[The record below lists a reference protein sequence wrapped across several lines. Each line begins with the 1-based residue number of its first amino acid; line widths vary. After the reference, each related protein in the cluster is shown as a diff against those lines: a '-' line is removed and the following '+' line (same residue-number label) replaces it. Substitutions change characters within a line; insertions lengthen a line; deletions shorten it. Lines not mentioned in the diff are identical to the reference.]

1 VDIRNERLTFQVAC
15 LATLMAVLWG
25 GNPIA
30 IKFSLNGI
38 PPFSLAGIRFLV
50 GSLIVLVWVYME
62 RVSLKMKSDEKVSLV
77 LLAFLFTAQISLL
90 NVGIHHTL
98 AGRSTILISTHPF
111 FIGIFAHILLS
122 GDRMKPLKILGMT
135 LSFLGVV
142 FIFAESFVLR
152 DFQYLL
158 GDFLVMGSALLL
170 GLRLVYIKRLTQGIH
185 PGRLLLWQ
193 AALSIPM
200 FFLFSLIFEG
210 SFVYHWSTKI
220 AAGIF
225 YQGVIIAGICFI
237 VTTKLYQRYV
247 ASHVGVFHF
256 VTPIIGVIFSNILL
270 GEGISLGLIG
280 SMILVALGIAIVN
293 HSG

>member
-1 VDIRNERLTFQVAC
+1 
-15 LATLMAVLWG
+15 M
-25 GNPIA
+25 
-30 IKFSLNGI
+30 
-38 PPFSLAGIRFLV
+38 AGIRFLV
-50 GSLIVLVWVYME
+50 GSLIVLVWVYMD
-62 RVSLKMKSDEKVSLV
+62 RVSLKMKSGEKGSLV

-90 NVGIHHTL
+90 NVGVNHTL

-111 FIGIFAHILLS
+111 FVGIFAHILLS

-142 FIFAESFVLR
+142 FIFAESFVLK

-158 GDFLVMGSALLL
+158 GDFLMLASAILL

-210 SFVYHWSTKI
+210 NFVYQWNTKI

-225 YQGVIIAGICFI
+225 YQGVIIAGIGFI
-237 VTTKLYQRYV
+237 ITTKLYQRYV

-256 VTPIIGVIFSNILL
+256 VTPIIGVIFSHILL
-270 GEGISLGLIG
+270 GEGISVGLIG

>member
-1 VDIRNERLTFQVAC
+1 VDIRNERLTLRVAC

-30 IKFSLNGI
+30 IKFSLYGI

-62 RVSLKMKSDEKVSLV
+62 RVSLKMKPDEKVSLV
-77 LLAFLFTAQISLL
+77 LLAFLFTVQISLL
-90 NVGIHHTL
+90 NVGVNHTL
-98 AGRSTILISTHPF
+98 AGRSSILISTHPF

-142 FIFAESFVLR
+142 FIFAESFVLK

-193 AALSIPM
+193 AAMSIPM
-200 FFLFSLIFEG
+200 FFFLSLIFEG
-210 SFVYHWSTKI
+210 NFVYQWSTKI
-220 AAGIF
+220 AVGIF

-237 VTTKLYQRYV
+237 VATKLYQRYV

-293 HSG
+293 HLG

>member
-1 VDIRNERLTFQVAC
+1 MDIRNEQLTLRVAG

-25 GNPIA
+25 GNNIA
-30 IKFSLNGI
+30 IKFSLAGI
-38 PPFSLAGIRFLV
+38 PPFALAGVRFLV
-50 GSLIVLVWVYME
+50 GSIIVLVWVYID
-62 RVSLKMKSDEKVSLV
+62 RVSLKMESGEKSGLV
-77 LLAFLFTAQISLL
+77 LLAILFTVQISLM

-111 FIGIFAHILLS
+111 FVGIFAHILIT
-122 GDRMKPLKILGMT
+122 GDRMKPLKIMGMT

-142 FIFAESFVLR
+142 FIFAESFVLK

-158 GDFLVMGSALLL
+158 GDFLVLVSALLL

-210 SFVYHWSTKI
+210 NSHYQWNLKI
-220 AAGIF
+220 AAGVF
-225 YQGVIIAGICFI
+225 YQGVIIAGIGFI

-247 ASHVGVFHF
+247 ASHLGVFHF
-256 VTPIIGVIFSNILL
+256 ATPIIGVIFSNILL

>member
-1 VDIRNERLTFQVAC
+1 
-15 LATLMAVLWG
+15 MAVLWG
-25 GNPIA
+25 GNNIA
-30 IKFSLNGI
+30 IKFSLTGI
-38 PPFSLAGIRFLV
+38 PPFALAGIRFLV
-50 GSLIVLVWVYME
+50 GSLIVLAWVYMD
-62 RVSLKMKSDEKVSLV
+62 RVSLKMESGEKGSLV

-90 NVGIHHTL
+90 NVGVYHTL
-98 AGRSTILISTHPF
+98 AGRSTILICTHPF

-122 GDRMKPLKILGMT
+122 GDRMNPVKIIGMT

-142 FIFAESFVLR
+142 FIFAESFVLK

-158 GDFLVMGSALLL
+158 GDFLVLGSALLL

-210 SFVYHWSTKI
+210 NFVYQWNTKI

-225 YQGVIIAGICFI
+225 YQGVIIAGIGFI
-237 VTTKLYQRYV
+237 VLTKLYQRYI
-247 ASHVGVFHF
+247 ASHLGVFQF
-256 VTPIIGVIFSNILL
+256 TTPIIGVIFSNILL
-270 GEGISLGLIG
+270 GEAISLGLIG

-293 HSG
+293 QSG

>member
-1 VDIRNERLTFQVAC
+1 VDIRNERLTLRVTC

-25 GNPIA
+25 GNNIA

-38 PPFSLAGIRFLV
+38 PPFSLAGIRFFV
-50 GSLIVLVWVYME
+50 GSLIVMVWVYMD
-62 RVSLKMKSDEKVSLV
+62 RVSLKMKSGEKGSLV

-90 NVGIHHTL
+90 NVGVHHTL

-111 FIGIFAHILLS
+111 FIGIFAHIMLS
-122 GDRMKPLKILGMT
+122 GDRMKPLKTLGMA
-135 LSFLGVV
+135 LSFLGVL
-142 FIFAESFVLR
+142 FIFAESFVLK

-158 GDFLVMGSALLL
+158 GDFLVLGSALLL

-210 SFVYHWSTKI
+210 NFVYKWNTKI

-225 YQGVIIAGICFI
+225 YQGVIIAGIGFI
-237 VTTKLYQRYV
+237 VSTKLYQRYI
-247 ASHVGVFHF
+247 ASHLGVFQF